1 MKLNRWVCLLTLS
14 SVCFGLAWVCAAQS
28 LTAEPTE
35 TKAIARAKTE
45 GKLILAVF
53 GRTHCPDCTAM
64 EAILRK
70 TNPPLDQWL
79 RASCVSWHANIDEST
94 EWQRYASGL
103 GPFSLPLM
111 CLVDPAK
118 PGVALARWTGL
129 ISAKTFLH
137 HLQGQTE
144 KCLPLVITNL
154 PPGPLDGASFVVR
167 GIARANAVMGGAIP
181 GASVER
187 VLWRLN
193 GTGLFQTADGTT
205 NWSAQASLPH
215 GTNVFESYVE
225 YEGAQNSWTNRVTLI
240 NLGDG
245 KCPLTIMAEARSKP
259 YGTALDLGTSAFS
272 VAGLLP
278 GDAVAAVTLTAS
290 GGIAA
295 ADAVG
300 GYWITPSAAVG
311 ACGTLDDKYT
321 ITYVANTLTVEKAV
335 ITVTASDATKQAG
348 APNPVFTAGYAGF
361 VNGEEA
367 SVLRGSPSLTTT
379 ATIESGPG
387 DYPIA
392 AALGTLQAPNY
403 RFIFVPGTLTVSPPL
418 AGDANHDGRVDQEEL
433 NAVLANY
440 WATSPPYISRIGI
453 AGQTN
458 FVFTVTNFTFAVQFT
473 TNLADPDWQDLG
485 EAFFQFTDPG
495 AVVDEQRYYR
505 LVAP

>member
-1 MKLNRWVCLLTLS
+1 M
-14 SVCFGLAWVCAAQS
+14 
-28 LTAEPTE
+28 
-35 TKAIARAKTE
+35 
-45 GKLILAVF
+45 
-53 GRTHCPDCTAM
+53 
-64 EAILRK
+64 
-70 TNPPLDQWL
+70 PP
-79 RASCVSWHANIDEST
+79 CVSWHANIDEST

-167 GIARANAVMGGAIP
+167 GIARANAVMGGTIP

-193 GTGLFQTADGTT
+193 GTSLFQTADGTT

-225 YEGAQNSWTNRVTLI
+225 YDGAQNSWTNRVTLI

-245 KCPLTIMAEARSKP
+245 KCPLTITAEARTKS
-259 YGTALDLGTSAFS
+259 YGTALDLGTGAFS

-295 ADAVG
+295 PDAVG
-300 GYWITPSAAVG
+300 EYWITPSAAVG

-335 ITVTASDATKQAG
+335 IAVTASDATKQAG

-367 SVLRGSPSLTTT
+367 SVLSGSPSLTTT

-387 DYPIA
+387 DYPIE

-403 RFIFVPGTLTVSPPL
+403 RFVFVPAHWHCQPAACRRRQPRWSGGSRGIECRSRQLLGDLTTLHQPHRHCGPNQLRFHRDELHVRSAIHHKPGRPRL
-418 AGDANHDGRVDQEEL
+418 AGSWRSLLPIHRPGRG
-433 NAVLANY
+433 
-440 WATSPPYISRIGI
+440 R
-453 AGQTN
+453 
-458 FVFTVTNFTFAVQFT
+458 
-473 TNLADPDWQDLG
+473 
-485 EAFFQFTDPG
+485 
-495 AVVDEQRYYR
+495 R
-505 LVAP
+505 